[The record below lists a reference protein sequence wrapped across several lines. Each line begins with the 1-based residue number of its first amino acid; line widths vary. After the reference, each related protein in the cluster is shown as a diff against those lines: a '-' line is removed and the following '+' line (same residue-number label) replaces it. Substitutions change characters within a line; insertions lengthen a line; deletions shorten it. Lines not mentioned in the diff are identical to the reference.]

1 MTTETSAYREKPAH
15 VPIAEYERVVAENN
29 NLRGELATAKK
40 GVARRGTLTAFA
52 RGVGWFAVTVTIA
65 AIVVYAV
72 WFCTLRGTAW
82 GENARR
88 NAEREATA
96 YATRVYG
103 SPPLGVAC
111 GKPEGWDGE
120 LRCAVRYNAPV
131 GTVEMRCDDDDPIAN
146 DGCRFRRSPAE

>member
-1 MTTETSAYREKPAH
+1 M
-15 VPIAEYERVVAENN
+15 VAENS
-29 NLRGELATAKK
+29 NLRGELAAAKK
-40 GVARRGTLTAFA
+40 GVARRATLTAFA

-65 AIVVYAV
+65 AIVLYAG

-82 GENARR
+82 GERARR

-103 SPPLGVAC
+103 TPPLAVAC
-111 GKPEGWDGE
+111 SSAESGALEGE
-120 LRCAVRYNAPV
+120 LRCVVRYNAPI
-131 GTVEMRCDDDDPIAN
+131 GTVEVRCDDDDPITN

>member
-1 MTTETSAYREKPAH
+1 MSATETSAYREKPVH
-15 VPIAEYERVVAENN
+15 VPVEEYERVVAENKG
-29 NLRGELATAKK
+29 LRSELAAAKK
-40 GVARRGTLTAFA
+40 SVSRRETLSAFA
-52 RGVGWFAVTVTIA
+52 RGVGWFAVTVPVA

-103 SPPLGVAC
+103 TPPLAVAC
-111 GKPEGWDGE
+111 RGDRCIVRLSAPLGMAE
-120 LRCAVRYNAPV
+120 L
-131 GTVEMRCDDDDPIAN
+131 RCDDDDPIAN
-146 DGCRFRRSPAE
+146 DGCRFPRASEK

>member
-1 MTTETSAYREKPAH
+1 M
-15 VPIAEYERVVAENN
+15 VAENKS
-29 NLRGELATAKK
+29 LRSELATAKK
-40 GVARRGTLTAFA
+40 GVARRETLTAFA

-65 AIVVYAV
+65 AIVVYGV

-103 SPPLGVAC
+103 TAPLGVAC
-111 GKPEGWDGE
+111 RDANEGE
-120 LRCAVRYNAPV
+120 QRCVVRYNAPV
-131 GTVEMRCDDDDPIAN
+131 GTVEIRCDDDDPIAN
-146 DGCRFRRSPAE
+146 DGCRFRRSHAE

>member
-1 MTTETSAYREKPAH
+1 VTTETSAYREKPAH

-40 GVARRGTLTAFA
+40 GAVRRETLTAFA
-52 RGVGWFAVTVTIA
+52 RGVGWFAVTVPIA

-103 SPPLGVAC
+103 TAPLGVVCSDAN
-111 GKPEGWDGE
+111 EGE
-120 LRCAVRYNAPV
+120 QRCAVRYNAPV
-131 GTVEMRCDDDDPIAN
+131 GTVEIRCDDDDPIAN